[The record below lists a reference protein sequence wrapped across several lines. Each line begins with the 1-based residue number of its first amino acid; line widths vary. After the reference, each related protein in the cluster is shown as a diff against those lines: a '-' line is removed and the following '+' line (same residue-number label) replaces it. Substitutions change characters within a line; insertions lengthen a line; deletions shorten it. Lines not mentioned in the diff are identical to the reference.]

1 MSSAPEQKKLHKNE
15 SIKVNSVNLRGT
27 LSEELN
33 DNSTGS
39 ICADSAQLS
48 KFHGMYMQDDRDIRA
63 ERRKKKLEK
72 AFSFMLRVRIPA
84 GVVSSEQ
91 YLKLD
96 QLADDYAN
104 GMIRLTTRQTIQY
117 HGLLKGNIRNLIRGM
132 DEVGVDSIGACGDIN
147 RNVMAYNNV
156 SNEKTR
162 LEMHTYARK
171 ISEQFMPEGKAYYDL
186 FIDGEKVTTE
196 AEVEPIYGKTY
207 LPRKFK
213 IGIAVPP
220 SNDVDVFSQDLG
232 LIAIYKGD
240 KLEGFNISAGGGMG
254 TTHGNTKTF
263 ARVAD
268 VLGFVKPED
277 VHKVAEAIVT
287 TQRDFGDRTDRAHAR
302 LKYTIADRGVEWFIG
317 EVESRSGVT
326 FEKAR
331 EFKFET
337 IVDDFGWHKDVNGDW
352 YYGQFIASGRIKDT
366 AECQMKKAF
375 QEIAKIHVGDWRMTG
390 SQNMVIC
397 GVSEGSKA
405 AIEKILADHGVPGP
419 ETLSGLRKNALA
431 CVALPT
437 CGLALAESERAL
449 PSVIDDIEDILD
461 EVGLRETDISIR
473 MTGCPNGCARP
484 FLGEIGFV
492 GKAPGKYNM
501 YLGANYEG
509 LRLNTLY
516 AESIKVDEALEK
528 LKPIIKQY
536 AAEREEGER
545 FGDFCVRKEIVTIA
559 EKDSVKLSF

>member
-1 MSSAPEQKKLHKNE
+1 MSSSTEQKKLHKNE

-27 LSEELN
+27 LAEELN
-33 DNSTGS
+33 DSSTGS
-39 ICADSAQLS
+39 ICADSGQLS

-72 AFSFMLRVRIPA
+72 AYSFMLRVRIPA
-84 GVVSSEQ
+84 GVVNSEQ

-96 QLADDYAN
+96 KLATDYAN
-104 GMIRLTTRQTIQY
+104 GMLRLTTRQTVQY

-156 SNEKTR
+156 SNEKSR
-162 LEMHTYARK
+162 LEMHEYATK

-186 FIDGEKVTTE
+186 FIDGEKVTKE

-232 LIAIYKGD
+232 LIAIYDGET
-240 KLEGFNISAGGGMG
+240 LTGFNITAGGGMG
-254 TTHGNTKTF
+254 TTHGNEDTF
-263 ARVAD
+263 PRVAD
-268 VLGFVKPED
+268 ILGFIKPEN
-277 VHKVAEAIVT
+277 VAKVAEAIVT
-287 TQRDFGDRTDRAHAR
+287 TQRDFGDRTNRAHAR
-302 LKYTIADRGVEWFIG
+302 LKYTIADRGVEWFKG

-326 FEKAR
+326 FDKAR
-331 EFKFET
+331 DFNFT
-337 IVDDFGWHKDVNGDW
+337 SIADDYGWHKDTQGDW
-352 YYGQFIASGRIKDT
+352 YYVQFIASGRIKDT
-366 AECQMKKAF
+366 ADCKMMTAF
-375 QEIAKIHVGDWRMTG
+375 REIAKTHTGDFRMTG
-390 SQNMVIC
+390 SQNLALC
-397 GVSEGSKA
+397 GISDANKA
-405 AIEKILADHGVPGP
+405 VFEKILADHGVEGP
-419 ETLSGLRKNALA
+419 EKLSGLRKNALA
-431 CVALPT
+431 CVSLPT

-461 EVGLRETDISIR
+461 SVGLRDEDISIR

-516 AESIKVDEALEK
+516 AESIKIDEALET

-536 AAEREEGER
+536 ATERNDGER
-545 FGDFCVRKEIVTIA
+545 FGDFCVRAKIVTIA
-559 EKDSVKLSF
+559 EKDSVKI

>member
-1 MSSAPEQKKLHKNE
+1 MSSATEQKKLHKNE
-15 SIKVNSVNLRGT
+15 SLKENSVNLRGT
-27 LSEELN
+27 LAEELN

-39 ICADSAQLS
+39 ITADSSQLS

-72 AFSFMLRVRIPA
+72 AYSFMLRVRIPG
-84 GVVSSEQ
+84 GVVNSEQ

-96 QLADDYAN
+96 QMATDYAN

-132 DEVGVDSIGACGDIN
+132 AKVGVDSIGACGDIN
-147 RNVMAYNNV
+147 RNVMAYNNL
-156 SNEKTR
+156 SNEKAR
-162 LEMHTYARK
+162 LEMHTWAK
-171 ISEQFMPEGKAYYDL
+171 KLSEQFMPEGSAYYDL
-186 FIDGEKVTTE
+186 FIDGEKVTKE

-220 SNDVDVFSQDLG
+220 SNDVDVFSQDMG
-232 LIAIYKGD
+232 LIAIYEKD
-240 KLEGFNISAGGGMG
+240 VLVGFNVTAGGGMG
-254 TTHGNTKTF
+254 TTHGNAKTF
-263 ARVAD
+263 PRLGD
-268 VLGFVKPED
+268 ILGFVKPED
-277 VHKVAEAIVT
+277 VHTVAEAIVT

-317 EVESRSGVT
+317 EVESRSGVK

-331 EFKFET
+331 AFKFES
-337 IVDDFGWHKDVNGDW
+337 IADNFGWHKDVDGNW
-352 YYGQFIASGRIKDT
+352 YYVQFIASGRIKDT
-366 AECQMKKAF
+366 AECKMMTAF
-375 QEIAKIHVGDWRMTG
+375 REIAKTHTGDWRMTG
-390 SQNMVIC
+390 SQNMAIC
-397 GVSEGSKA
+397 GVSDANKA
-405 AIEKILADHGVPGP
+405 VFEKILADHGVVGADK
-419 ETLSGLRKNALA
+419 LSGLRKNSLA

-449 PSVIDDIEDILD
+449 PSVIDDIENILD
-461 EVGLRETDISIR
+461 EAGLRDTDISIR

-492 GKAPGKYNM
+492 GKAPGKYNL

-516 AESIKVDEALEK
+516 AESIKIDEALEK

-536 AAEREEGER
+536 AAEREDGER

-559 EKDSVKLSF
+559 EKDSVKL